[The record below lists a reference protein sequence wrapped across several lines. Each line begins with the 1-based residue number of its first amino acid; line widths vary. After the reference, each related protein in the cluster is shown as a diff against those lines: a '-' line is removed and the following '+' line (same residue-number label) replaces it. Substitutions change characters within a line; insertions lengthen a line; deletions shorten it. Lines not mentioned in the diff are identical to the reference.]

1 MMKELIQNIHS
12 GLDTYK
18 EDFKNLYMLLSM
30 PDRDDVRLFEEFATM
45 FKRYPAHPVLLV
57 LFTDCLQICT
67 DEALLTQYELQ
78 DVKDLLVKGC
88 DTYKDDIELNVE
100 HYHFIKNIEDD
111 DEEAEEYIA
120 SFRDRIDTLLHEDDG
135 EI

>member
-1 MMKELIQNIHS
+1 MIKELIQSIHS
-12 GLDTYK
+12 DIDTYRA
-18 EDFKNLYMLLSM
+18 DFKELFSLLAV
-30 PDRDDVRLFEEFATM
+30 PERDDAKIFEEFATL
-45 FKRYPAHPVLLV
+45 FKKYPAHPVLIV

-67 DEALLTQYELQ
+67 NEQLLAQYELQ
-78 DVKDLLVKGC
+78 DIKDLLVKAC

-120 SFRDRIDTLLHEDDG
+120 SFRDRIDSLLHEDDE

>member
-1 MMKELIQNIHS
+1 MIKELIQSIHS
-12 GLDTYK
+12 DIDNYRA
-18 EDFKNLYMLLSM
+18 DFKNLFALLAV
-30 PDRDDVRLFEEFATM
+30 PERDDAKIFEEFAAL
-45 FKRYPAHPVLLV
+45 FKKYPAHPVLIV

-67 DEALLTQYELQ
+67 NEQLLTECELQ
-78 DVKDLLVKGC
+78 DIKDLLVKAC

-120 SFRDRIDTLLHEDDG
+120 SFRDRIDSLLHEDDE

>member
-1 MMKELIQNIHS
+1 MKELIQNIHS

-18 EDFKNLYMLLSM
+18 EDFKKLYTLLAV
-30 PDRDDVRLFEEFATM
+30 PERNDARLFEEFATM

-57 LFTDCLQICT
+57 LFTDCLQICS
-67 DEALLTQYELQ
+67 DETLLTQYELQ